1 MKKTV
6 AIITAL
12 LLAFAMLAA
21 CGSDPTDDSNPAS
34 GSNPATG
41 SDPDPGTSN
50 NGTTTDPGFDFDTD
64 RVIAVFTREDGSGT
78 RDAFV
83 SITGVGDDM
92 YIEAV
97 VLDQTAQVLT
107 SVETNEYGIGY
118 VSVGSLS
125 PNVKALV
132 INGVTPSNDTI
143 KDGSYALQRPFL
155 LVVNDDK
162 NSDELVTDFIE
173 FVLSKQ
179 GQETIGSTWTS
190 SVEEGDQKDYE
201 SSGLSG
207 VLKVGGSTSVEPFML
222 RLREAYVALNPGI
235 EIEISGGGSGAG
247 ISEATDGVIDIG
259 MSSRNLRDT
268 EQHLNSFTIA
278 LDGVA
283 VIVNSVNPIN
293 EMTIEQVKDIFTG
306 DVTRWSGLN

>member
-1 MKKTV
+1 MKRIPVLSIALFV
-6 AIITAL
+6 AVLTTFTL
-12 LLAFAMLAA
+12 FVA
-21 CGSDPTDDSNPAS
+21 CHGNDPTLPE
-34 GSNPATG
+34 GPATT
-41 SDPDPGTSN
+41 PENSN
-50 NGTTTDPGFDFDTD
+50 NTNDPITTPDTGFDFDAD

-83 SITGVGDDM
+83 NITGVGDEM
-92 YIEAV
+92 YVEAV

-107 SVETNEYGIGY
+107 SVEGNEYGIGY

-132 INGVTPSNDTI
+132 INGIAPSNETI

-155 LVVNDDK
+155 LVVNDEKID
-162 NSDELVTDFIE
+162 DELIIDFIE
-173 FVLSKQ
+173 FVLSKE
-179 GQETIGSTWTS
+179 GQETIGTTWTS
-190 SVEEGDQKDYE
+190 SVEDQKDYTP
-201 SSGLSG
+201 SGLTG

-222 RLREAYVALNPGI
+222 RLREAYIALNPGVD
-235 EIEISGGGSGAG
+235 IEISGGGSGAG

-268 EQHLNSFTIA
+268 EQYLNSFTIA

-283 VIVNSVNPIN
+283 VIVNAANPAN
-293 EMTIEQVKDIFTG
+293 GMTIEQVKDIFTG
-306 DVTRWSGLN
+306 EVRRWSELS